1 MYAVVGVCGAVQCS
15 VVWCSA
21 VQCGVVQCGAV
32 WCGAVWCG
40 AVRCGA
46 VRCGVLQPHVLC
58 CGGRVDCD
66 VTLSTTIGVHDS
78 LGLPATLEEEIITM
92 ATIH

>member
-1 MYAVVGVCGAVQCS
+1 MQLLVLR
-15 VVWCSA
+15 CSA
-21 VQCGVVQCGAV
+21 VQCGAV
-32 WCGAVWCG
+32 RCAVRCG